1 MFNRSFDYPLEVISA
16 LSKLETRVGKVLTSK
31 NHNSLKIFF
40 RMDPLHFCIAVV
52 PLAVYLL
59 MIGYLNFRGQPFVT
73 TGARD
78 SAALGIGLV
87 GLVIS
92 GPMILFF
99 PESAASHFGNW
110 VWAVLLA
117 FYGLFVSM
125 FVLLMR
131 PRIVIYN
138 ISADQLRPILTSI
151 AMELDPKSRW
161 AGDSLLIPAKKVHLH
176 IEATNWL
183 KNVQLTSGGNHQSFE
198 GWRMLEAGLNEKL
211 KDFASGPNLIAFPLL
226 IMSLA
231 LAVTTAIWMLID
243 TNGVAAAWEQLRRY

>member
-1 MFNRSFDYPLEVISA
+1 
-16 LSKLETRVGKVLTSK
+16 
-31 NHNSLKIFF
+31 
-40 RMDPLHFCIAVV
+40 MDPLHFCIAIV

-59 MIGYLNFRGQPFVT
+59 MIGYLNFGGRPFVT

-87 GLVIS
+87 GLVVS
-92 GPMILFF
+92 GPMLLFF

-110 VWAVLLA
+110 VWAMLLA

-138 ISADQLRPILTSI
+138 ITEEQLRPILTSV

-161 AGDSLLIPAKKVHLH
+161 AGDSLLIPSRKVHLH
-176 IEATNWL
+176 LEPANWL
-183 KNVQLTSGGNHQSFE
+183 KNIQLTSGGNHQSFD
-198 GWRMLEAGLNEKL
+198 GWRLLEVGLKEKM
-211 KDFASGPNLIAFPLL
+211 KDYATGPNLIAFPL
-226 IMSLA
+226 IVMSLV
-231 LAVTTAIWMLID
+231 LAVTSAAWMFID
-243 TNGVAAAWEQLRRY
+243 RDGVAAAWEQLRRY